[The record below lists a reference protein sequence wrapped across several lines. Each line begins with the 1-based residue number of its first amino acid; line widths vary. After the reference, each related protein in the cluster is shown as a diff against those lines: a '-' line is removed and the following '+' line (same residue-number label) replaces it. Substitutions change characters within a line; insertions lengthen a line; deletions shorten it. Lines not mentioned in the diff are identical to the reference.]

1 MENLWKNE
9 LRNLKRFSRM
19 GMWLGISIGIITPPA
34 CYWYKV
40 RVMKAMEDGAWDDV
54 YRMMDKG
61 RKFSEIKDAQ
71 ELSKRRLDTE
81 EMRQKIGMARHSPP
95 KDMGIV
101 KK

>member
-1 MENLWKNE
+1 MENLWPNE
-9 LRNLKRFSRM
+9 VKNLKRFGRA
-19 GMWLGISIGIITPPA
+19 GMWFGVMIGICTPPA

-71 ELSKRRLDTE
+71 ELSKRKLDTE